1 MADQFTEVSEQ
12 GFGSSLMDSI
22 KGVLTGGLLFL
33 ISFPVLWWNEGR
45 TDPSDVAKKAIV
57 VKADSVDKGA
67 DGKLISVAGDMVS
80 DEAVGDPEF
89 LKPGKYLRVH
99 RQVEMYAWVEKKES
113 KTEKKL
119 GGGKRTETTYTY
131 ERRWTSDPVNHD
143 KFREP
148 RGHENPSL
156 PIEGRSFNAKQ
167 VKIGAYSLD
176 PERATLPAGEPLSL
190 SKDII
195 KDGVLGAEAPAGE
208 TPADG
213 MDQKDEAADDAA
225 APAPAEEE
233 EPKKLKKKRRHGRRP
248 VTPPRDRAAAKD
260 VANKRAAAME
270 RVRPTSYVIAGEK
283 YLFRGNGSLDRPL
296 VGDIRVSFQTL
307 ASGKRVTFLGKQQGA
322 EIVPFQKDDVTLFRA
337 FTGSQEEAVST
348 LATEHKMITWIL
360 RIVGFLMMWFGLSL
374 FFGPINAI
382 LDIIPFLGSAGRF
395 IVGIAM
401 LPVSIL
407 LSTVVILLSI
417 IAHSPILL
425 VLTIGGLGAGGY
437 FLYQKKKAQK
447 MASRPQAPPPGQAP
461 QWQ

>member
-57 VKADSVDKGA
+57 VKADAVDKGA
-67 DGKLISVAGDMVS
+67 DGKLISVAGNMVS

-89 LKPGKYLRVH
+89 LKPGKHLRVQ

-113 KTEKKL
+113 KTQKKL
-119 GGGKRTETTYTY
+119 GGGKKTETTYTY
-131 ERRWTSDPVNHD
+131 ERKWTSDPENHD

-176 PERATLPAGEPLSL
+176 PARATLPAGEPLTL
-190 SKDII
+190 TKDLI
-195 KDGVLGAEAPAGE
+195 KDGVLDAAAPADDAP
-208 TPADG
+208 PAV
-213 MDQKDEAADDAA
+213 DQKDEGAEDAA
-225 APAPAEEE
+225 APAEEE
-233 EPKKLKKKRRHGRRP
+233 EPKKVKKKRRNGRRP
-248 VTPPRDRAAAKD
+248 VTPTRDRAAAKD

-283 YLFRGNGSLDRPL
+283 YLYRGNGTLDRPL
-296 VGDIRVSFQTL
+296 VGDVRVSFQAL
-307 ASGKRVTFLGKQQGA
+307 ASGQRVTFLGKQQGA

-337 FTGSQEEAVST
+337 FTGSHEEAVGT

-360 RIVGFLMMWFGLSL
+360 RIVGFLMMWFGLML
-374 FFGPINAI
+374 FFGPINAV

-395 IVGIAM
+395 IIGIAM

-425 VLTIGGLGAGGY
+425 VLTIGALGAGGY

-447 MASRPQAPPPGQAP
+447 MASRPQAPPPGQQP